1 MFDNFSFYFFKT
13 PANFYISNEH
23 TNMLM
28 SDETVTPHVSYIYN
42 TTTNASGSLG
52 GPMFILLYMQCI
64 IFVINQWFDLS
75 MEYWQLVF
83 PTFVVV
89 ITFAIGMF
97 NQRSQMWW
105 IVSVMIGAFVLG
117 LIAGYKSV

>member
-64 IFVINQWFDLS
+64 IFVINQWLDLS

-83 PTFVVV
+83 PTFIVV
-89 ITFAIGMF
+89 IMFAIGMF
-97 NQRSQMWW
+97 NQRS
-105 IVSVMIGAFVLG
+105 
-117 LIAGYKSV
+117 

>member
-1 MFDNFSFYFFKT
+1 
-13 PANFYISNEH
+13 
-23 TNMLM
+23 MLM
-28 SDETVTPHVSYIYN
+28 DDETVTPHVSYIYN

-83 PTFVVV
+83 PTFVSV
-89 ITFAIGMF
+89 IMFAIGMF
-97 NQRSQMWW
+97 SQRSQMWW
-105 IVSVMIGAFVLG
+105 IVGVMIGAFALG

>member
-1 MFDNFSFYFFKT
+1 MFDNFSFYFCKT
-13 PANFYISNEH
+13 SANFYISNEH

-42 TTTNASGSLG
+42 TTANASGSLG

-83 PTFVVV
+83 PTFVSV
-89 ITFAIGMF
+89 IMFAIGMF
-97 NQRSQMWW
+97 NQRS
-105 IVSVMIGAFVLG
+105 
-117 LIAGYKSV
+117 

>member
-1 MFDNFSFYFFKT
+1 
-13 PANFYISNEH
+13 
-23 TNMLM
+23 MLM
-28 SDETVTPHVSYIYN
+28 DDETVTPHVSYIYN

-97 NQRSQMWW
+97 NQRS
-105 IVSVMIGAFVLG
+105 
-117 LIAGYKSV
+117 

>member
-1 MFDNFSFYFFKT
+1 MD
-13 PANFYISNEH
+13 
-23 TNMLM
+23 
-28 SDETVTPHVSYIYN
+28 DETVTPHVSYIYN
-42 TTTNASGSLG
+42 TTTNTSGSLG

-64 IFVINQWFDLS
+64 IFVINQWLDLS

-105 IVSVMIGAFVLG
+105 IVGVMIGAFVLG